1 MGHTGFE
8 PVTSALSR
16 RHSEPTELMT
26 QGSPKI
32 RQNRQIVYVC
42 KKEMLHYTR
51 QDIDQMEKI
60 FRLNLINSCTGYKS
74 ANLIGTQSADGKTN
88 LAVFSSITHLG
99 SNPPL
104 IGFVLRPTI
113 VPRDSYRNI
122 KASSLFTVNH
132 IHHDT
137 VADAHHTSA
146 KYPEDVS
153 EFNKTEFEPEY
164 IDGFQAPFVKC
175 AKVRLACRFLNEY
188 PITENNT
195 LLLVS
200 EILAIHLEDGIVEP
214 DGWLNLQQAGSV
226 TINGLDGY
234 AKPELIDRFQYAK
247 PTR

>member
-1 MGHTGFE
+1 
-8 PVTSALSR
+8 
-16 RHSEPTELMT
+16 
-26 QGSPKI
+26 
-32 RQNRQIVYVC
+32 
-42 KKEMLHYTR
+42 MLHYSST
-51 QDIDQMEKI
+51 DIDQMDKI

-104 IGFVLRPTI
+104 IGFVLRPTT

-122 KASSLFTVNH
+122 KSSSFFTVNH
-132 IHHDT
+132 IHYST

-153 EFNKTEFEPEY
+153 EFSKTDFEAEY
-164 IDGFQAPFVKC
+164 LDDFEAPFVKS

-188 PITENNT
+188 PIKENNT
-195 LLLVS
+195 LLVVS
-200 EILAIHLEDGIVEP
+200 EILAIHIEDGIMES

-234 AKPELIDRFQYAK
+234 AKAELIERFPYAK

>member
-1 MGHTGFE
+1 
-8 PVTSALSR
+8 
-16 RHSEPTELMT
+16 
-26 QGSPKI
+26 
-32 RQNRQIVYVC
+32 
-42 KKEMLHYTR
+42 MLHYSR
-51 QDIDQMEKI
+51 AEIDQMDKI

-74 ANLIGTQSADGKTN
+74 ANLIGTQSANGKTN

-104 IGFVLRPTI
+104 IGFVLRPTT

-122 KASSLFTVNH
+122 KSSSFFTVNH
-132 IHHDT
+132 IHYSN

-153 EFNKTEFEPEY
+153 EFSKTDFEAQY
-164 IDGFQAPFVKC
+164 LDDFQAPFVKN

-188 PITENNT
+188 PIKENNT

-200 EILAIHLEDGIVEP
+200 EILAIHVEDGIMDS
-214 DGWLNLQQAGSV
+214 DGWLNLQRAGSV

-234 AKPELIDRFQYAK
+234 AKPELIERFPYAK

>member
-1 MGHTGFE
+1 
-8 PVTSALSR
+8 
-16 RHSEPTELMT
+16 
-26 QGSPKI
+26 
-32 RQNRQIVYVC
+32 
-42 KKEMLHYTR
+42 MLHYSR
-51 QDIDQMEKI
+51 AEIDKMDKI

-104 IGFVLRPTI
+104 IGFVLRPTT

-122 KASSLFTVNH
+122 KSSSFFTVNH
-132 IHHDT
+132 IHHST

-153 EFNKTEFEPEY
+153 EFSKTDFEAEY
-164 IDGFQAPFVKC
+164 LKDFQAPFVKN
-175 AKVRLACRFLNEY
+175 AKVRLACRYLNEY
-188 PITENNT
+188 PINENNT

-200 EILAIHLEDGIVEP
+200 EIIAIHVEDGITES

-234 AKPELIDRFQYAK
+234 AKPELIERFPYAK

>member
-1 MGHTGFE
+1 
-8 PVTSALSR
+8 
-16 RHSEPTELMT
+16 
-26 QGSPKI
+26 
-32 RQNRQIVYVC
+32 
-42 KKEMLHYTR
+42 MLHYSRT
-51 QDIDQMEKI
+51 DIDQMDKI

-74 ANLIGTQSADGKTN
+74 ANLIGTQSAEGKTN

-104 IGFVLRPTI
+104 IGFVLRPTT

-122 KASSLFTVNH
+122 KSSSFFTVNH
-132 IHHDT
+132 IHHST

-153 EFNKTEFEPEY
+153 EFSKTDFEAEY
-164 IDGFQAPFVKC
+164 LDDFEAPFVKN

-188 PITENNT
+188 PIKENNT

-200 EILAIHLEDGIVEP
+200 DILAIHIEDGIMES

-234 AKPELIDRFQYAK
+234 AKAELIERFPYAK

>member
-1 MGHTGFE
+1 
-8 PVTSALSR
+8 
-16 RHSEPTELMT
+16 
-26 QGSPKI
+26 
-32 RQNRQIVYVC
+32 
-42 KKEMLHYTR
+42 MLHYSRT
-51 QDIDQMEKI
+51 DIDQMDKI

-74 ANLIGTQSADGKTN
+74 ANLIGTQSAEGKTN

-104 IGFVLRPTI
+104 IGFVLRPTT

-122 KASSLFTVNH
+122 KSSSFFTVNH
-132 IHHDT
+132 IHHST

-153 EFNKTEFEPEY
+153 EFSKTDFEAEY
-164 IDGFQAPFVKC
+164 LDDFEAPFVKN

-188 PITENNT
+188 PIKENNT
-195 LLLVS
+195 LLVVS
-200 EILAIHLEDGIVEP
+200 EILAIHIEDGIMES

-234 AKPELIDRFQYAK
+234 AKAELIERFPYAK

>member
-1 MGHTGFE
+1 
-8 PVTSALSR
+8 
-16 RHSEPTELMT
+16 
-26 QGSPKI
+26 
-32 RQNRQIVYVC
+32 
-42 KKEMLHYTR
+42 MLHYSR
-51 QDIDQMEKI
+51 ADIDQMDKI

-74 ANLIGTQSADGKTN
+74 ANLIGTQSADGNTN

-104 IGFVLRPTI
+104 IGFVLRPMT

-122 KASSLFTVNH
+122 QSSSFFTVNH
-132 IHHDT
+132 IHHST

-146 KYPEDVS
+146 KYPEDIS
-153 EFNKTEFEPEY
+153 EFSKTDFEAEY
-164 IDGFQAPFVKC
+164 LDDFQAPFVKN

-188 PITENNT
+188 PIKENNT

-200 EILAIHLEDGIVEP
+200 EILAIHVEDGIMEN

-234 AKPELIDRFQYAK
+234 AKPELIERFPYAK

>member
-1 MGHTGFE
+1 
-8 PVTSALSR
+8 
-16 RHSEPTELMT
+16 
-26 QGSPKI
+26 
-32 RQNRQIVYVC
+32 
-42 KKEMLHYTR
+42 
-51 QDIDQMEKI
+51 
-60 FRLNLINSCTGYKS
+60 TGYKS

-104 IGFVLRPTI
+104 IGFVLRPTT

-122 KASSLFTVNH
+122 KSSSFFTVNH
-132 IHHDT
+132 IHHST

-153 EFNKTEFEPEY
+153 EFSKTDFEAEY
-164 IDGFQAPFVKC
+164 LDDFQAPFVKN

-188 PITENNT
+188 PIKENNT

-200 EILAIHLEDGIVEP
+200 EILAIHVEDGILES

-234 AKPELIDRFQYAK
+234 AKPKLIERFPYAK

>member
-1 MGHTGFE
+1 
-8 PVTSALSR
+8 
-16 RHSEPTELMT
+16 
-26 QGSPKI
+26 
-32 RQNRQIVYVC
+32 
-42 KKEMLHYTR
+42 MLHYSRT
-51 QDIDQMEKI
+51 DIDQMDKI

-74 ANLIGTQSADGKTN
+74 ANLIGTQSAEGKTN

-104 IGFVLRPTI
+104 IGFVLRPTT

-122 KASSLFTVNH
+122 KSSSFFTVNH
-132 IHHDT
+132 IHHST

-153 EFNKTEFEPEY
+153 EFSKTDFEAEY
-164 IDGFQAPFVKC
+164 LDDFEAPFVKN

-188 PITENNT
+188 PIKENNT

-200 EILAIHLEDGIVEP
+200 DILAIHVEDGIMES

-234 AKPELIDRFQYAK
+234 AKAEFIERFPYAK

>member
-1 MGHTGFE
+1 
-8 PVTSALSR
+8 
-16 RHSEPTELMT
+16 
-26 QGSPKI
+26 
-32 RQNRQIVYVC
+32 
-42 KKEMLHYTR
+42 MLHYSRT
-51 QDIDQMEKI
+51 DIDQMDKI

-74 ANLIGTQSADGKTN
+74 ANLIGTQSAEGKTN

-104 IGFVLRPTI
+104 IGFVLRPTT

-122 KASSLFTVNH
+122 KSSSFFTVNH
-132 IHHDT
+132 IHYST

-153 EFNKTEFEPEY
+153 EFSKTDFEAEY
-164 IDGFQAPFVKC
+164 LDDFQAPFVKS

-188 PITENNT
+188 PIKENNT
-195 LLLVS
+195 LLVVS
-200 EILAIHLEDGIVEP
+200 EILAIYVEDGILES

-234 AKPELIDRFQYAK
+234 AKPELIERFPYAK

>member
-1 MGHTGFE
+1 
-8 PVTSALSR
+8 
-16 RHSEPTELMT
+16 
-26 QGSPKI
+26 
-32 RQNRQIVYVC
+32 
-42 KKEMLHYTR
+42 MLHYSR
-51 QDIDQMEKI
+51 AEIDQMDKI

-104 IGFVLRPTI
+104 IGFVLRPTT

-122 KASSLFTVNH
+122 KSSSFFTVNH
-132 IHHDT
+132 IHHST

-153 EFNKTEFEPEY
+153 EFSKTDFEAEY
-164 IDGFQAPFVKC
+164 LDDFQAPFVKN
-175 AKVRLACRFLNEY
+175 AKVRLACRFLSEY
-188 PITENNT
+188 PIKENNT

-200 EILAIHLEDGIVEP
+200 EILAIHVEDDIMES

-234 AKPELIDRFQYAK
+234 AKPELIERFPYAK
-247 PTR
+247 PIR

>member
-1 MGHTGFE
+1 MF
-8 PVTSALSR
+8 V
-16 RHSEPTELMT
+16 
-26 QGSPKI
+26 
-32 RQNRQIVYVC
+32 

-51 QDIDQMEKI
+51 KDIDQMEKI

-104 IGFVLRPTI
+104 IGFVLRPTT

-153 EFNKTEFEPEY
+153 EFSKTDFEPEY
-164 IDGFQAPFVKC
+164 IDGFAKGFVELNGDIDYEQDFHGLTGEY
-175 AKVRLACRFLNEY
+175 RLVKLF
-188 PITENNT
+188 I
-195 LLLVS
+195 
-200 EILAIHLEDGIVEP
+200 
-214 DGWLNLQQAGSV
+214 QSV
-226 TINGLDGY
+226 NSSRLP
-234 AKPELIDRFQYAK
+234 A
-247 PTR
+247 

>member
-1 MGHTGFE
+1 
-8 PVTSALSR
+8 
-16 RHSEPTELMT
+16 
-26 QGSPKI
+26 
-32 RQNRQIVYVC
+32 
-42 KKEMLHYTR
+42 MLHYSR
-51 QDIDQMEKI
+51 ADIDQMDKI

-104 IGFVLRPTI
+104 IGFVLRPTT

-122 KASSLFTVNH
+122 KSSSFFTVNH
-132 IHHDT
+132 IHHST

-146 KYPEDVS
+146 NYPEDVS
-153 EFNKTEFEPEY
+153 EFSKTDFEAEY
-164 IDGFQAPFVKC
+164 LDDFQAPFVKN

-188 PITENNT
+188 PIKENNT

-200 EILAIHLEDGIVEP
+200 EILAVHVEDDILES

-234 AKPELIDRFQYAK
+234 AKPKLIERFPYAK

>member
-1 MGHTGFE
+1 
-8 PVTSALSR
+8 
-16 RHSEPTELMT
+16 
-26 QGSPKI
+26 
-32 RQNRQIVYVC
+32 
-42 KKEMLHYTR
+42 MLHYSRT
-51 QDIDQMEKI
+51 DIDQMDKI

-74 ANLIGTQSADGKTN
+74 ANLIGTQSAEGKTN

-104 IGFVLRPTI
+104 IGFVLRPTT

-122 KASSLFTVNH
+122 KSSSFFTVNH
-132 IHHDT
+132 IHHST

-153 EFNKTEFEPEY
+153 EFSKTDFEAEY
-164 IDGFQAPFVKC
+164 LDDFEAPFVKN

-188 PITENNT
+188 PIKENNT
-195 LLLVS
+195 LLVVS
-200 EILAIHLEDGIVEP
+200 EILAIHIEDGIMES
-214 DGWLNLQQAGSV
+214 DGWLNLQKAGSV

-234 AKPELIDRFQYAK
+234 AKAELIERFPYAK

>member
-1 MGHTGFE
+1 
-8 PVTSALSR
+8 
-16 RHSEPTELMT
+16 
-26 QGSPKI
+26 
-32 RQNRQIVYVC
+32 
-42 KKEMLHYTR
+42 MLHYSR
-51 QDIDQMEKI
+51 ADIDQMDKI

-104 IGFVLRPTI
+104 IGFVLRPTT

-122 KASSLFTVNH
+122 KSSSFFTVNH
-132 IHHDT
+132 IHHST

-153 EFNKTEFEPEY
+153 EFSKTDFEAEY
-164 IDGFQAPFVKC
+164 LDDFEAPFVKN

-188 PITENNT
+188 PIKENNT

-200 EILAIHLEDGIVEP
+200 DILTIHVEDGIMES
-214 DGWLNLQQAGSV
+214 DGWLNLQKAGSV

-234 AKPELIDRFQYAK
+234 AKAELIERFPYAK

>member
-1 MGHTGFE
+1 
-8 PVTSALSR
+8 
-16 RHSEPTELMT
+16 
-26 QGSPKI
+26 
-32 RQNRQIVYVC
+32 
-42 KKEMLHYTR
+42 MLHYSR
-51 QDIDQMEKI
+51 ADIQQMDKI

-74 ANLIGTQSADGKTN
+74 ANLIGTQSANGKTN

-104 IGFVLRPTI
+104 IGFVLRPTT

-122 KASSLFTVNH
+122 KSSSFFTVNH
-132 IHHDT
+132 IHYSN

-153 EFNKTEFEPEY
+153 EFSKTDFEAQY
-164 IDGFQAPFVKC
+164 LDDFQAPFVKN

-188 PITENNT
+188 PIKENNT

-200 EILAIHLEDGIVEP
+200 EILAIHVEDGIMDS
-214 DGWLNLQQAGSV
+214 DGWLNLQRAGSV

-234 AKPELIDRFQYAK
+234 AKPELIERFPYAK

>member
-1 MGHTGFE
+1 M
-8 PVTSALSR
+8 
-16 RHSEPTELMT
+16 
-26 QGSPKI
+26 
-32 RQNRQIVYVC
+32 
-42 KKEMLHYTR
+42 
-51 QDIDQMEKI
+51 DKI

-74 ANLIGTQSADGKTN
+74 ANLIGTQSAEGKTN

-104 IGFVLRPTI
+104 IGFVLRPTT

-122 KASSLFTVNH
+122 KSSSFFTVNH
-132 IHHDT
+132 IHYST

-153 EFNKTEFEPEY
+153 EFSKTDFEAEY
-164 IDGFQAPFVKC
+164 LDDFEAPFVKN

-188 PITENNT
+188 PIKENNT
-195 LLLVS
+195 LLVVS
-200 EILAIHLEDGIVEP
+200 EILAIHIEDGIMES

-234 AKPELIDRFQYAK
+234 AKAELIERFPYAK

>member
-1 MGHTGFE
+1 
-8 PVTSALSR
+8 
-16 RHSEPTELMT
+16 
-26 QGSPKI
+26 
-32 RQNRQIVYVC
+32 
-42 KKEMLHYTR
+42 MLHYSR
-51 QDIDQMEKI
+51 ADIDQMDKI

-104 IGFVLRPTI
+104 IGFVLRPTT

-122 KASSLFTVNH
+122 KLYSFFTVNH
-132 IHHDT
+132 IHHST

-153 EFNKTEFEPEY
+153 EFSKTDFEAEY
-164 IDGFQAPFVKC
+164 LDDFEAPFVKN

-188 PITENNT
+188 PIKENNT
-195 LLLVS
+195 LLVVS
-200 EILAIHLEDGIVEP
+200 EILAIHVEDGILES
-214 DGWLNLQQAGSV
+214 DGWLNLQQAGSI

-234 AKPELIDRFQYAK
+234 AKPELIERFPYAK

>member
-1 MGHTGFE
+1 
-8 PVTSALSR
+8 
-16 RHSEPTELMT
+16 
-26 QGSPKI
+26 
-32 RQNRQIVYVC
+32 
-42 KKEMLHYTR
+42 MLHYSR
-51 QDIDQMEKI
+51 ADIDQMDKI

-74 ANLIGTQSADGKTN
+74 ANLIGTQSADGRTN

-104 IGFVLRPTI
+104 IGFVLRPTT

-122 KASSLFTVNH
+122 KSSSFFTVNH
-132 IHHDT
+132 IHHST

-146 KYPEDVS
+146 NYPEDVS
-153 EFNKTEFEPEY
+153 EFSKTDFEAEY
-164 IDGFQAPFVKC
+164 LDDFQAPFVKN

-188 PITENNT
+188 PIKENNT

-200 EILAIHLEDGIVEP
+200 EILAVHVEDDILES

-234 AKPELIDRFQYAK
+234 AKPELIERFPYAK

>member
-1 MGHTGFE
+1 
-8 PVTSALSR
+8 
-16 RHSEPTELMT
+16 
-26 QGSPKI
+26 
-32 RQNRQIVYVC
+32 
-42 KKEMLHYTR
+42 MLHYSRT
-51 QDIDQMEKI
+51 DIDQMDKI

-74 ANLIGTQSADGKTN
+74 ANLIGTQSAEGKTN

-104 IGFVLRPTI
+104 IGFVLRPTT

-122 KASSLFTVNH
+122 KSSSFFTVNH
-132 IHHDT
+132 IHYST

-153 EFNKTEFEPEY
+153 EFSKTDFEAEY
-164 IDGFQAPFVKC
+164 LDDFEAPFVKS

-188 PITENNT
+188 PIKENNT
-195 LLLVS
+195 LLVVS
-200 EILAIHLEDGIVEP
+200 EILAIHIEDGIMES
-214 DGWLNLQQAGSV
+214 DGWLNLQKAGSV

-234 AKPELIDRFQYAK
+234 AKAELIERFPYAK

>member
-1 MGHTGFE
+1 
-8 PVTSALSR
+8 
-16 RHSEPTELMT
+16 
-26 QGSPKI
+26 
-32 RQNRQIVYVC
+32 
-42 KKEMLHYTR
+42 MLHYSGT
-51 QDIDQMEKI
+51 DIDQMDKI

-104 IGFVLRPTI
+104 IGFVLRPTT

-122 KASSLFTVNH
+122 KSSSFFTVNH
-132 IHHDT
+132 IHHST

-153 EFNKTEFEPEY
+153 EFSKTDFEAEY
-164 IDGFQAPFVKC
+164 LDDFEAPFVKN

-188 PITENNT
+188 PIKENNT
-195 LLLVS
+195 LLVVS
-200 EILAIHLEDGIVEP
+200 EILAIHIEDGIMES

-234 AKPELIDRFQYAK
+234 AKAELIERFPYAK